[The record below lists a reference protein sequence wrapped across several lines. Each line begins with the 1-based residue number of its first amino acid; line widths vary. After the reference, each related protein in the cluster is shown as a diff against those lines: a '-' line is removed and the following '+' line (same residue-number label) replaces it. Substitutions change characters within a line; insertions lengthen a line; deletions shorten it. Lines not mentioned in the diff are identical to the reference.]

1 MAVKRLN
8 DSVLGVL
15 ERPVLASLAKHMPE
29 WVVPNHL
36 TLVGVLGAVLTAA
49 GFVASRWSISWLWL
63 ACLGLAMNWFGDSLD
78 GTLARRRRIERPRY
92 GFFVDHTCD
101 LFSQTMIFIALGVSP
116 CAHFSVACL
125 GLIVFLAAFV
135 YTLIS
140 MQVNHT
146 MRITYFGFGP
156 TEIRAL
162 LFLGNLASLVFG
174 VIQLEPRFGPLAM
187 FGRFSGYDLGIC
199 VISLAGLA
207 LIGVLSIREAL
218 ALASEDPF
226 PVAPRQRQ
234 D

>member
-15 ERPVLASLAKHMPE
+15 ERPVLASLAEHMPE

-49 GFVASRWSISWLWL
+49 GFVATRWSISWLWL

-101 LFSQTMIFIALGVSP
+101 LFSQMMIFIALGVSP
-116 CAHFSVACL
+116 CAHFAVACL

-140 MQVNHT
+140 MQVSHT

-174 VIQLEPRFGPLAM
+174 VIQLEPRFGPFAM
-187 FGRFSGYDLGIC
+187 LGRFSGYDLGIC
-199 VISLAGLA
+199 VISLPGVA
-207 LIGVLSIREAL
+207 LIVVLSIREAL
-218 ALASEDPF
+218 ALAAEDPF
-226 PVAPRQRQ
+226 PVAPRPRQ